1 MMGGLH
7 RWFAAGLVLAGPKLE
22 EDKTSLEQEIKRSL
36 EFDIIRLRRID
47 SIQPNGRI
55 AGENSG
61 WLPK

>member
-1 MMGGLH
+1 
-7 RWFAAGLVLAGPKLE
+7 VLAGPKLE

-55 AGENSG
+55 AGENPG